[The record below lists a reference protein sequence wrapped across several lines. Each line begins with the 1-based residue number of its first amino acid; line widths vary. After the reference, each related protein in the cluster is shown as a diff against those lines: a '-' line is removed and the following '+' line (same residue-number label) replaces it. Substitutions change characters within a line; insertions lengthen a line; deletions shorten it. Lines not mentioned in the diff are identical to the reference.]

1 LLSSLSKSIIFQV
14 IGKKLANIRSKGTLS
29 KWIDDKGF
37 GFLTPEKGK
46 KEIFV
51 HISAFDRNIP
61 RRPIVGDI
69 IFYHTKIDENGK
81 SKAYDAAIEGLAPID
96 KKVPS
101 RPKKHYK
108 EHQAKNSWGIFI
120 LCIALLIGAGGTIFN
135 HFKSGTVQRVST
147 GTQHSNTSNSLRY
160 TCAGKTHCNQMR
172 SCEEAMFYMQNC
184 TGTTMDG
191 DGDGVPCESQW
202 CN

>member
-1 LLSSLSKSIIFQV
+1 M
-14 IGKKLANIRSKGTLS
+14 ANIRSKGTLS

-51 HISAFDRNIP
+51 HISAFDKNIS

-69 IFYHTKIDENGK
+69 IFYHVKIDEKGK
-81 SKAYDAAIEGLAPID
+81 SKAYDAVIEGMVPIA
-96 KKVPS
+96 KKVQS
-101 RPKKHYK
+101 QPKKLYK
-108 EHQAKNSWGIFI
+108 EHQAKNSLGIFI
-120 LCIALLIGAGGTIFN
+120 LCIALLIGAGSTIFN
-135 HFKSGTVQRVST
+135 HFKSGNVQSVST
-147 GTQHSNTSNSLRY
+147 GTQHSSTSNSSRY
-160 TCAGKTHCNQMR
+160 TCAGKTRCNQMT
-172 SCEEAMFYMQNC
+172 SCEEATFYLQNC
-184 TGTTMDG
+184 TGTMMDG